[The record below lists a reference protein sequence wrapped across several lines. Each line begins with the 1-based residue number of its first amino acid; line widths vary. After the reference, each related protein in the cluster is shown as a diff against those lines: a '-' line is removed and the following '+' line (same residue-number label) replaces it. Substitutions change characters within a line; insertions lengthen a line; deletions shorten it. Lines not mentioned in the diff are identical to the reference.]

1 MDKNLLGIIISFMF
15 VFLILI
21 SSTILGRL
29 KLLSNEGTRKF
40 IHISV
45 SNWWIIGM
53 SYYDNKTYASIV
65 PVVFIILNYI
75 SYRFNVIK
83 TMERRDGKNDLG
95 TVYFPVS
102 LLVLVLITFSNYSH
116 PYVGALG
123 ILIMG
128 YGDGFAA
135 IIGKKFGRQKFY
147 VLGNE
152 KTIEG
157 SLAMFAFSFI
167 IASILFSIY
176 APAGLILKAVFI
188 AAIAA
193 FIEALSPYGL
203 DNLTVPILISLIYQF
218 VFFR

>member
-1 MDKNLLGIIISFMF
+1 MSFLF

-21 SSTILGRL
+21 TSTILGRL

-53 SYYDNKTYASIV
+53 TYFDNKTYASIV

-83 TMERRDGKNDLG
+83 AMERNEGKNDLG
-95 TVYFPVS
+95 TVYFPIS
-102 LLVLVLITFSNYSH
+102 LLVLVLITFSSYSH

-135 IIGKKFGRQKFY
+135 IIGKKFGRQKFH

-176 APAGLILKAVFI
+176 APTGLILKGVFI

-218 VFFR
+218 VFYR